1 MQRRFLLSAVFAALA
16 FLTTDVIGAPICFSP
31 HEESSLPFAVIV
43 NAPPPKNKGE
53 EGWRYRPATA
63 AASMDIRAL
72 NVSQEAALKKYWF
85 LWANRCQG
93 GERGQPCG
101 GNPKGNIIY
110 PRKFSPDG
118 SETRAYFTSVEKAN
132 ACTMAQAAF
141 ALGIDE
147 RNLETKATNTG
158 VKLIKEVERSQQYNT
173 PRLVD
178 VCLLPEER
186 LSADVNGVVLDYEVQ
201 DGRSSE
207 QTERF
212 LTEFARLMRAAGR
225 RSILYTNPLD
235 APTQRATGLAAGN
248 IPRIAFE
255 FDAISIM
262 LWHGNKQKDLKAS
275 AESQM
280 RLLKNIESDK
290 VVIVYEISGTS
301 LRDAQDVHDLMLRE
315 KYSAVML
322 WRNSAEV
329 GGSCTSD
336 SNRKLACLIFRQ
348 CN

>member
-1 MQRRFLLSAVFAALA
+1 MQRRFILSAVFAALA
-16 FLTTDVIGAPICFSP
+16 FLTTDAIGAPICFSP

-101 GNPKGNIIY
+101 GNPKGNIIF
-110 PRKFSPDG
+110 PRILASDG
-118 SETRAYFTSVEKAN
+118 SEARAYFTSVEKAD
-132 ACTMAQAAF
+132 ACTMVQAAV
-141 ALGIDE
+141 ALGIDQH
-147 RNLETKATNTG
+147 NLEMNAATAG
-158 VKLIKEVERSQQYNT
+158 VEVIGQGKRSQQYST
-173 PRLVD
+173 PRLVN

-186 LSADVNGVVLDYEVQ
+186 LNADVNGVVLDYEVQ

-212 LTEFARLMRAAGR
+212 LTEFARLMRTAGKK
-225 RSILYTNPLD
+225 SILYTNPLD
-235 APTQRATGLAAGN
+235 APTQRATGLIGGN
-248 IPRIAFE
+248 IPRIASE
-255 FDAISIM
+255 FDAISVM

-275 AESQM
+275 AEAQM
-280 RLLKNIESDK
+280 RLLKNIDRDK
-290 VVIVYEISGTS
+290 IVLVYEIRGTS

-329 GGSCTSD
+329 GGDCTSD
-336 SNRKLACLIFRQ
+336 TNRKLACLILGR